1 LGAFVS
7 FVLSSSWLTTIVAA
21 LLLTTAAGCD
31 RQSPPP
37 VREVEERV
45 VPVAAVPA
53 ERAGIR
59 AVVRASGVVA
69 PAEGGEFLALAPEPS
84 RVVEVTKNEGDSVRS
99 GEVLVRFELPSAT
112 QELARIRADMAA
124 SQAAL
129 ENARINESRV
139 RDFVARGLVPR
150 RDGEIADRETADA
163 EAATARLADALA
175 AATTA
180 ADRAVVRAPFDGI
193 VAARR
198 HSPGDVVTSAEDP
211 VLRAIDPR
219 RLEVIASV
227 PIDEAARVVP
237 GASARIAAASES
249 QAIVLHVAGPVA
261 GSSSTGDSQFRLLF
275 AEPANLKVDTRVE
288 LAIDAE
294 ERSDAVLI
302 PSVAL
307 IRDGAE
313 QVVMV
318 ADGTRA
324 VRRVVQTGIS
334 DNGRTEITSGVR
346 AGELV
351 IIRGHIGLEDGA
363 AITAAVSTR

>member
-1 LGAFVS
+1 
-7 FVLSSSWLTTIVAA
+7 
-21 LLLTTAAGCD
+21 
-31 RQSPPP
+31 
-37 VREVEERV
+37 
-45 VPVAAVPA
+45 
-53 ERAGIR
+53 
-59 AVVRASGVVA
+59 
-69 PAEGGEFLALAPEPS
+69 
-84 RVVEVTKNEGDSVRS
+84 
-99 GEVLVRFELPSAT
+99 
-112 QELARIRADMAA
+112 MAA
-124 SQAAL
+124 TQAAL
-129 ENARINESRV
+129 ENARINQSRV

-198 HSPGDVVTSAEDP
+198 HNPGDVVTSAEDP

-227 PIDEAARVVP
+227 PFDEAARVVP

-261 GSSSTGDSQFRLLF
+261 GSSSSSSRRRSTGDSQFRLLF
-275 AEPANLKVDTRVE
+275 AEPTNLKVDTRVE
-288 LAIDAE
+288 LEIDAE